1 MQQMG
6 VEDDCQRSSM
16 ELDGRMQQEI
26 VDAEGHRRMQ
36 IYYLKMQHDDD
47 QASGLEKFFKHCQR
61 GGHGRRRGRKKK
73 KKKKEEEEEGKLMGV
88 SAKREERR

>member
-16 ELDGRMQQEI
+16 ESDGRMQQEI
-26 VDAEGHRRMQ
+26 DAEGHRRMQ

-61 GGHGRRRGRKKK
+61 EGATEEEEEEEGRRRRRRRKKK
-73 KKKKEEEEEGKLMGV
+73 KKA
-88 SAKREERR
+88 S

>member
-16 ELDGRMQQEI
+16 ESDGRMQQEI
-26 VDAEGHRRMQ
+26 DAEGHRRMQ

-47 QASGLEKFFKHCQR
+47 QASGLEKFFIQALPER
-61 GGHGRRRGRKKK
+61 GPRK
-73 KKKKEEEEEGKLMGV
+73 KKKKEEEEE
-88 SAKREERR
+88 EEEEGRRRRRQADGCFC